1 MRAGTLVK
9 LRDSAMLSVGWEPTE
24 RYGIVL
30 GTSESVFKGDQD
42 EMIDLIIVMSD
53 GYVENFYEDDL
64 IMIRGRNG

>member
-1 MRAGTLVK
+1 MRAGSLVK

-24 RYGIVL
+24 RYGLVL
-30 GTSESVFKGDQD
+30 GTSAAVFKGDQD

-64 IMIRGRNG
+64 IMIGGRNG